1 MRSILTFLACGCL
14 VGCANGRNSRHPL
27 LVSANAVRPAAEPT
41 LGEYTLGCP
50 DIVELRF
57 AQKPEWNALAS
68 VDVDGRLPLGAL
80 GEVPAQGKTLAEVQ
94 AAIATLGG
102 MPPAEVT
109 AILYEARSQRL
120 TVYGPERNRQRSIG
134 YRGPERVLDL
144 LQRTGALQPGCCDTR
159 DLAVVRANVAV
170 GANAEVLRVDLSAIV
185 EKRDD
190 TTNVV
195 LQPGDQIHV
204 GETRRSSLLRL
215 LPEWLKP
222 TYRRWMGI
230 WPSNPWP

>member
-1 MRSILTFLACGCL
+1 MRTILTFLACGCL
-14 VGCANGRNSRHPL
+14 VGCANGRISRNPL
-27 LVSANAVRPAAEPT
+27 LASANSVRPTAEQSM
-41 LGEYTLGCP
+41 GEYTLGCP

-57 AQKPEWNALAS
+57 PHKPEWNALAS
-68 VDVDGRLPLGAL
+68 VDVDGRLPLGPL

-94 AAIATLGG
+94 AAIAELGG
-102 MPPAEVT
+102 LPPAEVT
-109 AILYEARSQRL
+109 AILYEARSQCL
-120 TVYGPERNRQRSIG
+120 TVYGPERNRQRSVG
-134 YRGPERVLDL
+134 YRGPERVLDV
-144 LQRTGALQPGCCDTR
+144 LQRTGALQPGCSDTR

-170 GANAEVLRVDLSAIV
+170 GALPEVLRVDLSAIV
-185 EKRDD
+185 EKGDD
-190 TTNVV
+190 TTNVA

-222 TYRRWMGI
+222 MYRKWMGI